1 MGLQT
6 FVLQV
11 RDVLTYSPLEGVIA
25 GDQGPKLGF
34 LGVDNGF
41 MNLKN
46 ARVPVE
52 NFLMR
57 YSTVTKDGTFIPPK
71 DKNAVKYGYGSMLNL
86 RVALVK

>member
-1 MGLQT
+1 M
-6 FVLQV
+6 
-11 RDVLTYSPLEGVIA
+11 PGVVA

-41 MNLKN
+41 MNLSN
-46 ARVPVE
+46 VRVPVE

-57 YSTVTKDGTFIPPK
+57 YSTVSKDGVFTPPK

-86 RVALVK
+86 RVYLVK